1 MVELADNGPL
11 HNCPKALD
19 HVRRAIK
26 GSEEIALG
34 IDSRVVDA
42 AMCHELV
49 KPIVERTDRRNPV
62 DQGKASVLKS
72 SVA

>member
-11 HNCPKALD
+11 YNCPKALD
-19 HVRRAIK
+19 RVRVRRAIN

-49 KPIVERTDRRNPV
+49 NPHSPNEA
-62 DQGKASVLKS
+62 GFLSAFGPVL
-72 SVA
+72 